1 LEKYRFFRYVTLQ
14 KLASNVF
21 QCDAAKKQRRSAIA
35 AFMLLLN
42 RTGALAPVCT
52 NETSVD
58 TIFLTKRK
66 ITSKVMVVEGMDIAG
81 RSMCCAYP
89 PEKGVLYSMRV
100 QPVRKELCRC
110 GDDIGA

>member
-1 LEKYRFFRYVTLQ
+1 MRCSPKTALQRYH
-14 KLASNVF
+14 S
-21 QCDAAKKQRRSAIA
+21 
-35 AFMLLLN
+35 FMLLN
-42 RTGALAPVCT
+42 KTGALAPVCT

-66 ITSKVMVVEGMDIAG
+66 ITSKMMVVVVVAEGMDIAG
-81 RSMCCAYP
+81 RGMCCAYP

-110 GDDIGA
+110 GDDLGT